1 MGSFSPFFF
10 RRNQALSP
18 TPNAEEEITPPPIM
32 PDVDPIE
39 TLLEQSLLNTPPG
52 EQAQRDLPIPNQAD
66 YNPSTGRKILSV
78 IASALGGYSE
88 GAAAGIGMGRAV
100 LDSPYK
106 NAMARYTEKAKAL
119 GNIAGLE
126 EKELGR
132 KRLGWGSIL
141 DRRERKRA
149 EEERNKDRD
158 LQRDKLKAGRSYK
171 PEVRY
176 DETGYATG
184 EMLVFDGDAPRVV
197 EVPGLKGHRRSAESP
212 TMTQKKSANTVAM
225 GKAQEL
231 LNTFDDLE
239 TKYKDVPIIGN
250 PHVGPGQ
257 GAISDW
263 LSGMG
268 ATDDNVRNL
277 HMLTAE
283 LANERLYALSGA
295 QINNKEYE
303 RLRRTM
309 ASTNKSSAAFR
320 ADLVRFMKFQK
331 AAADGLI
338 SENDVDWTPEGATP
352 TPSSTPNPTS
362 SPTPGAAPPKR
373 KYTIE
378 RM

>member
-1 MGSFSPFFF
+1 MGSFSPYFF
-10 RRNQALSP
+10 RRNQALAPFSN
-18 TPNAEEEITPPPIM
+18 TEEAPPPDM

-39 TLLEQSLLNTPPG
+39 TLLEESLLNTPPG

-88 GAAAGIGMGRAV
+88 GPAAGIGMGRTI

-106 NAMARYTEKAKAL
+106 NAMSRYTEKAKAL
-119 GNIAGLE
+119 GNIAAIE

-141 DRRERKRA
+141 ERRQRKEIEA
-149 EEERNKDRD
+149 ERNKDRD

-176 DETGYATG
+176 DEKGYATG
-184 EMLVFDGDAPRVV
+184 EMLVFDGDTPRVV
-197 EVPGLKGHRRSAESP
+197 EIPGLVGHRRSAESP
-212 TMTQKKSANTVAM
+212 TITQKKASNEVAM
-225 GKAQEL
+225 SKATQL
-231 LNTFDDLE
+231 KDTFDRLQ
-239 TKYKDVPIIGN
+239 TKYKNVPIVGN

-257 GAISDW
+257 GMVSDW
-263 LSGMG
+263 LSGIG
-268 ATDDNVRNL
+268 AVDDEDVRNL

-309 ASTNKSSAAFR
+309 ASTNKSEAAFR
-320 ADLVRFMKFQK
+320 ADLERFMLFQK

-338 SENDVDWTPEGATP
+338 SENDVDWTPETQ
-352 TPSSTPNPTS
+352 
-362 SPTPGAAPPKR
+362 APPPNTTPPPTKR
-373 KYTIE
+373 RPLEIT
-378 RM
+378 RG

>member
-1 MGSFSPFFF
+1 MGGTFSPFFF

-18 TPNAEEEITPPPIM
+18 VPNATEPPPPEM
-32 PDVDPIE
+32 PNVDPIE
-39 TLLEQSLLNTPPG
+39 ALLEESLLNTPPG

-78 IASALGGYSE
+78 LAAALGGYTDGVGS
-88 GAAAGIGMGRAV
+88 GIGIGRTI

-106 NAMARYTEKAKAL
+106 NAMSRYSEKAKAL
-119 GNIAGLE
+119 GSIAGLE

-132 KRLGWGSIL
+132 KRLGWSSIL

-149 EEERNKDRD
+149 EEEKNKDRD

-184 EMLVFDGDAPRVV
+184 EMLVFDGDSPRVV

-212 TMTQKKSANTVAM
+212 TITQKKAANTVAM
-225 GKAQEL
+225 SKAQEL

-239 TKYKDVPIIGN
+239 AKYKDVPIIGN

-257 GAISDW
+257 GVISDW

-309 ASTNKSSAAFR
+309 ASTNKASAAFR
-320 ADLVRFMKFQK
+320 ADLVRFMKFQE
-331 AAADGLI
+331 AAAKGII
-338 SENDVDWTPEGATP
+338 SENDVDWTPEGVTAP
-352 TPSSTPNPTS
+352 PSSPSPTS
-362 SPTPGAAPPKR
+362 SPTPGATPPKR